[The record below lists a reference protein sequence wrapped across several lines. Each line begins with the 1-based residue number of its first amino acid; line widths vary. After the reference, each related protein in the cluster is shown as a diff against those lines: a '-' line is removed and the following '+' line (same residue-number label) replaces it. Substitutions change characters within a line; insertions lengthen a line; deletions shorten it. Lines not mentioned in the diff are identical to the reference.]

1 MKCFESVSRVA
12 LTILAVGFLATACF
26 NLISQ
31 EGNASIRIA
40 FDGFSAG
47 TRASG
52 DAAKIPDTDDFI
64 LSVTDVDENVI
75 YEGRF
80 GDSPENLLVK
90 PGAYTISA
98 VSTPFEG
105 PGYEIP
111 VYGDT
116 RVVVVGA
123 GEQAMVTLTCS
134 MVNCGLK
141 LNVERG
147 FKTAFPMGILYISD
161 SRGSVM
167 HSYDETRTAYL
178 TPGEVSVSVDN
189 GDESRVLFRK
199 NLEARQMLSLD
210 LSASAGALPSESE
223 GISIVID
230 TTREWLSDRLVEGGG
245 NGGGES
251 TDDAMSVSEARAA
264 AMDGT
269 DAGKK
274 VWVCGYIVGC
284 ATSTTKIE
292 FEEPFTKSTNIIIGD
307 RSVSS
312 DREYCLSVEL
322 PSGGVRDALSL
333 PEHPWIHRQRVLL
346 YGTLTPSY
354 YGIPGLKAV
363 SAYQFP

>member
-31 EGNASIRIA
+31 DGNASIRIA
-40 FDGFSAG
+40 FDGFEGG
-47 TRASG
+47 TRSSG
-52 DAAKIPDTDDFI
+52 NACGIPDTDDFI
-64 LSVTDVDENVI
+64 LTVTDAGESVI

-90 PGAYTISA
+90 PGAYTITA
-98 VSTPFEG
+98 ISTPFDG

-111 VYGDT
+111 VFGDT

-141 LNVERG
+141 LNVEKG
-147 FKTAFPMGILYISD
+147 FKTAFPLGILYISD
-161 SRGSVM
+161 SRGSLM
-167 HSYDETRTAYL
+167 HAYDETRTAYL
-178 TPGEVSVSVDN
+178 TPGEVTVTVDE
-189 GDESRVLFRK
+189 GDVTRTLFRK
-199 NLEARQMLSLD
+199 RLEARQMLSLD
-210 LSASAGALPSESE
+210 LSASADALPSEGG
-223 GISIVID
+223 GISIGVD
-230 TTREWLSDRLVEGGG
+230 TTREWLSDRLVEGGD
-245 NGGGES
+245 NGGGS
-251 TDDAMSVSEARAA
+251 DADDAMSVSEARAA
-264 AMDGT
+264 ALDGT
-269 DAGKK
+269 DAGRK

-292 FEEPFTKSTNIIIGD
+292 FEEPFSKSTNIIIGD

-322 PSGGVRDALSL
+322 PSGGIRDALSL
-333 PEHPWIHRQRVLL
+333 PEHPWIHGQRVLL

-354 YGIPGLKAV
+354 FGIPGLKAV
-363 SAYQFP
+363 SAFQFP

>member
-40 FDGFSAG
+40 FDGFAAG

-52 DAAKIPDTDDFI
+52 DGSEIPDTDDFI
-64 LSVTDVDENVI
+64 LTVTDVDENVI

-90 PGAYTISA
+90 PGAYTITA
-98 VSTPFEG
+98 VSLPFDG

-111 VYGDT
+111 VFGDT

-141 LNVERG
+141 LNVEKG

-161 SRGSVM
+161 AHGSIM
-167 HSYDETRTAYL
+167 HSYDEARTAYL
-178 TPGEVSVSVDN
+178 APGEISVSVDDGN
-189 GDESRVLFRK
+189 ATRVLFRK
-199 NLEARQMLSLD
+199 KLEARQMLSLN
-210 LSASAGALPSESE
+210 LSASANALPSEN
-223 GISIVID
+223 GISIEVD
-230 TTREWLSDRLVEGGG
+230 TTREWLSDRIVEGDD
-245 NGGGES
+245 NENGES
-251 TDDAMSVSEARAA
+251 AEEAMSVSEARVAA
-264 AMDGT
+264 LDGT

-284 ATSTTKIE
+284 ATSTSKIE
-292 FEEPFTKSTNIIIGD
+292 FEEPFSKSTNIIIGD

-333 PEHPWIHRQRVLL
+333 PEHPWTHGQRVLL

-354 YGIPGLKAV
+354 YGIPGLKSV
-363 SAYQFP
+363 SAFQFP